1 MRFVTLIILSTCTL
15 SIHISCT
22 YVCVCVYVHE
32 DRVQHSYRH
41 HAVICGTTALLALA
55 NTHAHAYTQKRLRT
69 KMLFR
74 LVLQLGHNFT
84 YRVDSVR
91 VDYDSLS
98 ILRRSVLC
106 FALVSQSMSAHIHMS
121 CILAETDNARALVVG
136 ILRRQHGMVKL
147 MIPL

>member
-22 YVCVCVYVHE
+22 YVCVCVHE
-32 DRVQHSYRH
+32 DRVQRSYRH
-41 HAVICGTTALLALA
+41 HAVICGTTALHALA

-74 LVLQLGHNFT
+74 IVLQMGHNFT

-91 VDYDSLS
+91 
-98 ILRRSVLC
+98 LC
-106 FALVSQSMSAHIHMS
+106 GL
-121 CILAETDNARALVVG
+121 
-136 ILRRQHGMVKL
+136 
-147 MIPL
+147 